1 MRFNATISIF
11 IDKNRLLKESF
22 GKRKNNHVILGRKR
36 IAYELASRTNAS
48 TRPECGTGYT

>member
-1 MRFNATISIF
+1 MRFNVTISIF
-11 IDKNRLLKESF
+11 IGKYRLLKKAL
-22 GKRKNNHVILGRKR
+22 GKEKNNHVILGRKR

>member
-1 MRFNATISIF
+1 MYYIDFYRQISI
-11 IDKNRLLKESF
+11 IEEST

-36 IAYELASRTNAS
+36 IAYELASRANAS